1 MGTAGKVY
9 PQYITT
15 RPDFADL
22 DPRQSDVFKIIER
35 EYTYAEF
42 KYDGQWGRMEIQ
54 PSGSST
60 NVYIFSRHG
69 QLKHSF
75 IESRI
80 LPFTGRTVI
89 HGEFMHGSNWGI
101 RTGRDKHFYAF
112 DVVMHNGVDV
122 SFEHFDW
129 RRGLIEGLAAQLHGG
144 WPWFFASRLI
154 PLTQGALGI
163 WAEVEAEGFEGAV
176 FKRAGCRFGDGWA
189 RMKREFEVDYVC
201 LGFEQSDAAKYKG
214 RMVKSIIAGL
224 YVEGVCPEICRISGL
239 DEAERAAFYNSPGL
253 YVGKAFTARGKLVFP
268 SGSMRHSEFKCF
280 RGDKL
285 PQACTLEAALKVG
298 GLK

>member
-129 RRGLIEGLAAQLHGG
+129 RRGSSKAWLHN
-144 WPWFFASRLI
+144 F
-154 PLTQGALGI
+154 
-163 WAEVEAEGFEGAV
+163 
-176 FKRAGCRFGDGWA
+176 
-189 RMKREFEVDYVC
+189 
-201 LGFEQSDAAKYKG
+201 
-214 RMVKSIIAGL
+214 MVAGL
-224 YVEGVCPEICRISGL
+224 GSLLLG
-239 DEAERAAFYNSPGL
+239 S
-253 YVGKAFTARGKLVFP
+253 FP
-268 SGSMRHSEFKCF
+268 SH
-280 RGDKL
+280 RGRWVSGRKL
-285 PQACTLEAALKVG
+285 RQRVSRAPFSSVRGAGLETAGRV
-298 GLK
+298 